1 MTADELEPVAWRRFH
16 GGRRWTSDAR
26 RCRRL
31 RKLERRA
38 QQEVAFAT
46 MSTPVEITWLLA
58 AVAKGDAVAFERL
71 YGATCAK
78 LYGVVLRI
86 LRRHDL
92 AADVM
97 EEAYLQVWLE
107 AGEFDP
113 THSTPLAWMVAIAR
127 RLAIDAARKPQP
139 VASDEPEI
147 IDEDEGP
154 GSVPRHELTDDLK
167 RLLSCI
173 GRLEPDRQRMLL
185 LAYYGAFSRDQ
196 LSAKLDMPVDLLR
209 ASLRRSLIEIEQCL
223 KS

>member
-1 MTADELEPVAWRRFH
+1 MHEGVAACASLN
-16 GGRRWTSDAR
+16 GGPS
-26 RCRRL
+26 
-31 RKLERRA
+31 RKYLLP
-38 QQEVAFAT
+38 T
-46 MSTPVEITWLLA
+46 MSTPIEITWLLA

-139 VASDEPEI
+139 VASDSEPEI

-154 GSVPRHELTDDLK
+154 ASVPRHELTDDLK

-209 ASLRRSLIEIEQCL
+209 ASLRRSLLEIERCL